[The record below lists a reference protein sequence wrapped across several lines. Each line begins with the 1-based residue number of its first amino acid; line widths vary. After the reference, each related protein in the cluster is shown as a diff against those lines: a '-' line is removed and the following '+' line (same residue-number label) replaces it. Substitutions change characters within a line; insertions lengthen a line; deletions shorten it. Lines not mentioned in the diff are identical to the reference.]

1 MTELSRC
8 FVAAPISGPL
18 RTELASA
25 LVAWRSR
32 DDLAAMR
39 WSAPESWHLT
49 FAFLGSIDA
58 AGVARAREAIIH
70 VCPKHAPMRISTG
83 GLGAFPNPRR
93 ARVAWYGVDA
103 SDARLMDLAADL
115 ARALGAEVAAPFR
128 PHLTL
133 ARARSVPVDLRA
145 WLADAASS
153 APSAVLQV
161 DHVELLRSHLG
172 GGPPRYERL
181 MSMMLGSPSQ

>member
-1 MTELSRC
+1 MTERWRC
-8 FVAAPISGPL
+8 FVAAPISDSL
-18 RTELASA
+18 RSEVASA
-25 LVAWRSR
+25 VAAWRSR

-58 AGVARAREAIIH
+58 ARVARAREAIAL
-70 VCPKHAPMRISTG
+70 VCPMHAPMRISTG

-103 SDARLMDLAADL
+103 SDARLRDLAADL
-115 ARALGAEVAAPFR
+115 ARALGTEAAEPFR

-133 ARARSVPVDLRA
+133 ARARSAPVDLRA

-153 APSAVLQV
+153 APSAGLEI
-161 DHVELLRSHLG
+161 DRVELLRSHLG

-181 MSMMLGSPSQ
+181 MSVKLGSPNQ